1 MTPKN
6 KAMAL
11 VAEYQMILMAEDT
24 DCGCEVLCTAIA
36 KKCALITVNEIIKEF
51 DNYNDEI
58 YHTYNLVIINY
69 WNEVKKEIENL

>member
-11 VAEYQMILMAEDT
+11 IAEYQMILMAEDT

-36 KKCALITVNEIIKEF
+36 KKCALIAVNEINKLFKLNYELTPEF
-51 DNYNDEI
+51 E
-58 YHTYNLVIINY
+58 Y
-69 WNEVKKEIENL
+69 WQEVKKEINEL

>member
-1 MTPKN
+1 MIPKN

-36 KKCALITVNEIIKEF
+36 KKCALISVNEINKLFKLNYELTPEF
-51 DNYNDEI
+51 E
-58 YHTYNLVIINY
+58 Y
-69 WNEVKKEIENL
+69 WQEVKKEIENL